1 MNKRDCNNVYGWL
14 CEIDTRL
21 DALEGLKQKTDA
33 VQPDVSGAEQVK
45 NAVGEKRSF
54 RRLLEIEI
62 DKSSDFVRSGEY
74 DKLSDISKS
83 LFDDMQL
90 QMGLLLKSIVRFDN
104 SLRGV

>member
-1 MNKRDCNNVYGWL
+1 MK
-14 CEIDTRL
+14 
-21 DALEGLKQKTDA
+21 
-33 VQPDVSGAEQVK
+33 AE